1 MNWGTTTD
9 EQTVEMSV
17 PLDDDGF
24 LRRAC
29 PTCEREFKWFN
40 SPEGE
45 GEPVPVGGYY
55 CPYCQVQTPD
65 DSWFT
70 QEQLELAKNR
80 VARDILGPELDE
92 MSRDLKRS
100 SRGSLFSL
108 EVKYDMPDEMDPLVE
123 PNDMRRVDFVCH
135 PKEPVKVL
143 DEWTRPVHCLICSQP
158 AP

>member
-1 MNWGTTTD
+1 MDD
-9 EQTVEMSV
+9 EQSIEMSL

-29 PTCEREFKWFN
+29 STCEREFKWLN

-45 GEPVPVGGYY
+45 GEPVPVSGYY
-55 CPYCQVQTPD
+55 CPYCRVQGPD

-70 QEQLELAKNR
+70 EEQLELAQNQ
-80 VARDILGPELDE
+80 VARDILGPELE
-92 MSRDLKRS
+92 KMSRDLKRG

-108 EVKYDMPDEMDPLVE
+108 DVKYDKPDEMDPLVE
-123 PNDMRRVDFVCH
+123 PNDMRRVDFACH

-143 DEWTRPVHCLICSQP
+143 DEWPRPVHCLICSR
-158 AP
+158 AAS